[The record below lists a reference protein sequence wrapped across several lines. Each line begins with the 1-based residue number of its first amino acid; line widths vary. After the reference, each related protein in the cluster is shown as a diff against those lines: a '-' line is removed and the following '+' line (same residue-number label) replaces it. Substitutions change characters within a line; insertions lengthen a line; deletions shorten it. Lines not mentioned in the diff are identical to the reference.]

1 MAKGKLKCQHCDE
14 CLGLG
19 CIGQLPGLGGVFNN
33 QNFQLNCEGWKEL
46 YRKGATTEEGPS
58 CTGRASSALRAS
70 CTSRASS
77 CVPLSEKID
86 NIVIRPENLRCGPVT
101 GAVENIGYE
110 KEEDFYYPYLK
121 AAADAGIGL
130 CVGDGCPDLKLQL
143 GIAAMKRLNEEI
155 GSVNG
160 VGASVDVGTQA
171 PLGASLD
178 VGTRAPLDT
187 SVQAATSV
195 GITTRAAFFLKP
207 YPDQRLY
214 ERLEWVKPY
223 AEYIGIDIDSY
234 NILTMRNLVSLERKS
249 ALQLENFRKRFD
261 VPFVI
266 KGVFT
271 DEDIALV
278 KEVHPDVVYISNHG
292 GRVETRIGS
301 TADFL
306 EKHAAELKK
315 HCQEIWVDGG
325 IRSRQDVQT
334 ALFYGADKIIFAR
347 PLIHAV
353 FDNTA
358 DTLTNFWKKFY

>member
-1 MAKGKLKCQHCDE
+1 
-14 CLGLG
+14 
-19 CIGQLPGLGGVFNN
+19 
-33 QNFQLNCEGWKEL
+33 
-46 YRKGATTEEGPS
+46 
-58 CTGRASSALRAS
+58 
-70 CTSRASS
+70 
-77 CVPLSEKID
+77 
-86 NIVIRPENLRCGPVT
+86 
-101 GAVENIGYE
+101 
-110 KEEDFYYPYLK
+110 
-121 AAADAGIGL
+121 
-130 CVGDGCPDLKLQL
+130 
-143 GIAAMKRLNEEI
+143 MKRLNEEI

-160 VGASVDVGTQA
+160 VGTSVDVA
-171 PLGASLD
+171 
-178 VGTRAPLDT
+178 TRAPLDT
-187 SVQAATSV
+187 SVQAATPV
-195 GITTRAAFFLKP
+195 DITTRAAFFLKP

-234 NILTMRNLVSLERKS
+234 NILTMRNLVSLERKT
-249 ALQLENFRKRFD
+249 AEQLENFRKRFD

-271 DEDIALV
+271 DQDIALV

-334 ALFYGADKIIFAR
+334 ALFYGADKVIFAR

-353 FDNTA
+353 FDNTV
-358 DTLTNFWKKFY
+358 DTLANFWKKFY